1 MPGKV
6 SNPRD
11 LVLLLLADLLFVERR
26 LAGEVLPAL
35 IGRVQDGALRAAL
48 KEHHEETKVHVTR
61 LETAFRRLDAAPSAN
76 LSRAFEGAVAQH
88 DEVARSIVD
97 AGLADRFHADAAL
110 HVEHYE
116 IAGYRALLRVAPAGV
131 GEPLAD
137 TLRDEEQAVRTLEKT
152 LGRLARAR

>member
-1 MPGKV
+1 MAGKV

-26 LAGEVLPAL
+26 LAGEVLPAQ
-35 IGRVQDGALRAAL
+35 IRGVRDGALRAAL
-48 KEHHEETKVHVTR
+48 EEHHEETKVHVTR

-88 DEVARSIVD
+88 DELAGSIVD
-97 AGLADRFHADAAL
+97 AGLADLFHANAAL

-116 IAGYRALLRVAPAGV
+116 IAGYRTLLRVAPTGV
-131 GEPLAD
+131 AEPLED
-137 TLRDEEQAVRTLEKT
+137 TLRDEEQAAKTLEKA
-152 LGRLARAR
+152 LERLARAR